1 MPDLKFS
8 TNIKCS
14 GCVEKITPYLNELV
28 GTNNWSVDLND
39 PERTLTITHA
49 QPISAKAVIAA
60 LEKAGYQA
68 KTTSNQ

>member
-14 GCVEKITPYLNELV
+14 GCVEKI
-28 GTNNWSVDLND
+28 
-39 PERTLTITHA
+39 TLTITHA